1 MDWETNQTISIA
13 FQISNVRNDL
23 KNIDGKD
30 NIDSEVNKGKILKEI
45 IEIDDNT
52 KVRASTRQ

>member
-1 MDWETNQTISIA
+1 MDWETNQTITIA
-13 FQISNVRNDL
+13 FQISNACNDL
-23 KNIDGKD
+23 KNTDGKD
-30 NIDSEVNKGKILKEI
+30 NIDSEVNKGKMLKET